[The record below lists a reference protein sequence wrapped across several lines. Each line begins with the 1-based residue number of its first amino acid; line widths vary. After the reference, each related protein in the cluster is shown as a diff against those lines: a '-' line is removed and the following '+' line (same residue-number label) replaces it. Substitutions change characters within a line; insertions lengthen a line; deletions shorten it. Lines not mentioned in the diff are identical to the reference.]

1 MNKEN
6 RGRRITGMV
15 AGNVILALGIAVFR
29 FSLTGNDAYT
39 AMNIAIS
46 NKIGWQLGNWQLL
59 VNLVLLAVEFLAG
72 KQYIG
77 WGTLVNG
84 GLLGYMVTFFY
95 NMLTAAFSLPQ
106 TFSVKIVIMLAA
118 VVVTCY
124 GSSLYQASNE
134 GIAPYDYAAIGLRDH
149 LHLPYFGC
157 RVFTDA
163 MCALVAWL
171 SGGLIG
177 IGTLVCTFLLG
188 PLVSLFTR
196 LVNAKLLGVENQF

>member
-1 MNKEN
+1 MKKEN
-6 RGRRITGMV
+6 RGRRLAGMIV
-15 AGNVILALGIAVFR
+15 GNVILALGIALFR
-29 FSLTGNDAYT
+29 FSCTGNDAYT

-59 VNLVLLAVEFLAG
+59 VNIALLVVEFLAG
-72 KQYIG
+72 RQYIG
-77 WGTLVNG
+77 WGTIVNG
-84 GLLGYMVTFFY
+84 ALLGYMVTFFY
-95 NMLTAAFSLPQ
+95 NLLCAGFSLPVA
-106 TFSVKIVIMLAA
+106 FLAKIVVMLVAM
-118 VVVTCY
+118 VITSY

-134 GIAPYDYAAIGLRDH
+134 GIAPYDYAAICLRDH

-163 MCALVAWL
+163 LCALIAWL

-188 PLVSLFTR
+188 PLISLFTR